1 MLVYILLLVKY
12 KNKYIFIGVD
22 GFSNEIYI

>member
-1 MLVYILLLVKY
+1 MLVYIRLVVKY
-12 KNKYIFIGVD
+12 KNKYIFIAVN